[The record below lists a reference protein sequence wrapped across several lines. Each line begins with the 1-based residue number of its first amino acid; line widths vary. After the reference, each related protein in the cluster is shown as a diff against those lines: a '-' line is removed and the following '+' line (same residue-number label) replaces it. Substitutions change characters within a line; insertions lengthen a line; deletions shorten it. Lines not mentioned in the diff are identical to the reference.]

1 MNYDEDETDS
11 PAIADL
17 LIQRHS
23 SEVIS
28 RAFSGAKRV
37 LGRSDAGWEVRV
49 RPAADLGHR
58 LQGSWSSLNIW
69 YHSDSAL

>member
-11 PAIADL
+11 PAIAD

-49 RPAADLGHR
+49 
-58 LQGSWSSLNIW
+58 Q
-69 YHSDSAL
+69 